1 MTSIQTSIALRSFP
15 CKSEAIFFYRA
26 RTYVTRRDAS
36 TGRRRRRSPSSAWK
50 SHHVD
55 DVRASFETIG
65 GSRVE
70 NFVSKKKRKKGRK
83 QARERRV
90 LGRLTGSWRKRSS
103 NRAYPLLTQVRR
115 TRVSRSTSVGQE
127 TREAFRSCSPS
138 LVQFKDLSDDDP
150 RIYTLQR
157 ASSSRDLGAIR
168 NFNKLK
174 LFTVPSIAS
183 PTFN

>member
-36 TGRRRRRSPSSAWK
+36 TGEEEEEEVLRVRENRITSTMYALRSRQSEEVAWK
-50 SHHVD
+50 I
-55 DVRASFETIG
+55 SF
-65 GSRVE
+65 R
-70 NFVSKKKRKKGRK
+70 KKKKERKK
-83 QARERRV
+83 ARERRV

-138 LVQFKDLSDDDP
+138 LVQFKDLSDDDH